1 MKNDSF
7 ISLNIVNSNEIL
19 YKIFPIVF
27 YWNGVNDVVNDLLN
41 NKDFYNI
48 ISKYI
53 NSKYYDTVKIC
64 MTYVNSENYNE
75 REILIQELYPLYVVN
90 DNIYNELITDIFYDI
105 YEKIFKKEYE
115 IPIENFGFK
124 NIISDIYEDII
135 KKMSDKITKE
145 TFFNYILS
153 QLDERTKL
161 TFQNKE
167 YLVKYIKDILKES

>member
-1 MKNDSF
+1 
-7 ISLNIVNSNEIL
+7 
-19 YKIFPIVF
+19 
-27 YWNGVNDVVNDLLN
+27 
-41 NKDFYNI
+41 
-48 ISKYI
+48 
-53 NSKYYDTVKIC
+53 
-64 MTYVNSENYNE
+64 MTYVNNETYDE

-105 YEKIFKKEYE
+105 YQKIFKNEYE

-167 YLVKYIKDILKES
+167 YIIKYIKDIVKES